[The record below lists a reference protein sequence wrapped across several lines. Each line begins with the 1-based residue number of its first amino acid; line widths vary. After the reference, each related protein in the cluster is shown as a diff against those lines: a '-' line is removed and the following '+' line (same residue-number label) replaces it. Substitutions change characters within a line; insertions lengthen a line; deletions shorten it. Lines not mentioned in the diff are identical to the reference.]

1 MIWEYTWPAPRLIEA
16 SLFDNPES
24 QEEET
29 DEPVEIV
36 NLRLAGSL
44 STMLKLDLGSRVTE
58 QGPVEQCPAP
68 VALQICQQ
76 SRMHTLSQYRLM
88 TSLAGHFYYHPQRD
102 VIWFSVDVADDYPIH
117 MPILERYHKTELDTF
132 ETVLVLSSEWPKSPM
147 EKRSEPRGMD
157 YTMDY
162 ISHLG
167 GLKTI
172 QILLENPEFSSGE
185 STELN
190 NEGEEEG
197 PQAFAHRLR
206 SNFPAI
212 IKGEKCTAK
221 MIEVIDSNGNIY

>member
-58 QGPVEQCPAP
+58 QGPVEQCLAP

-76 SRMHTLSQYRLM
+76 SRMHTLSQYCLM

-117 MPILERYHKTELDTF
+117 MPILERCHKTELDTF
-132 ETVLVLSSEWPKSPM
+132 ETVLVLSSEWPESPM
-147 EKRSEPRGMD
+147 EKDPNLEGW
-157 YTMDY
+157 
-162 ISHLG
+162 I
-167 GLKTI
+167 I
-172 QILLENPEFSSGE
+172 QWIIFLILVG
-185 STELN
+185 
-190 NEGEEEG
+190 
-197 PQAFAHRLR
+197 
-206 SNFPAI
+206 
-212 IKGEKCTAK
+212 
-221 MIEVIDSNGNIY
+221 